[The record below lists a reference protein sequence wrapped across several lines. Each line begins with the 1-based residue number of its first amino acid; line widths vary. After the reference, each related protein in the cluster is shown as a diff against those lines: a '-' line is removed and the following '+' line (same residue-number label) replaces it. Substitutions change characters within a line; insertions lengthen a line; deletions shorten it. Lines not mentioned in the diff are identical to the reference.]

1 MKILTI
7 CEYDKSM
14 LIWINLQLNVDE
26 MEKLFVSMTIHPLR
40 LSTPTRNF
48 NNLQK
53 ESRISQYCIKSNSIN
68 NQKWFISKS
77 LTQHFSTNVHNMN
90 NLTSSC
96 MTMIQSLRCT
106 VKKFANQEK
115 NWREGLYKIITKLIM
130 QYHTIR
136 KVTERTKQNNY

>member
-53 ESRISQYCIKSNSIN
+53 ESRIS
-68 NQKWFISKS
+68 
-77 LTQHFSTNVHNMN
+77 
-90 NLTSSC
+90 
-96 MTMIQSLRCT
+96 
-106 VKKFANQEK
+106 
-115 NWREGLYKIITKLIM
+115 
-130 QYHTIR
+130 
-136 KVTERTKQNNY
+136 